1 MHSEL
6 NHLIVRM
13 LKRII
18 FSGLEERNKFIL
30 TEFPDSIAQA
40 ELFEQECTKISAVI
54 FVAGGPGNRID
65 IIGNNLHLDSIDS
78 LMQKDHRLKAMPA
91 WDETTFNEH
100 LGNRT
105 AWGVV
110 QGGPL
115 SGKSLVASTIAEQSK
130 GKVIDMIAMAEA
142 ILPRLGSEEA
152 PHEGRVPDAE
162 VEKDVLAIIE
172 ADK

>member
-1 MHSEL
+1 
-6 NHLIVRM
+6 
-13 LKRII
+13 
-18 FSGLEERNKFIL
+18 
-30 TEFPDSIAQA
+30 
-40 ELFEQECTKISAVI
+40 
-54 FVAGGPGNRID
+54 
-65 IIGNNLHLDSIDS
+65 
-78 LMQKDHRLKAMPA
+78 MPA

-105 AWGVV
+105 AWGIV

-115 SGKSLVASTIAEQSK
+115 SGKSLVARTIAEQSK

-142 ILPRLGSEEA
+142 ILPRLGTEDA